1 MGKYIIKRLL
11 FLIPILLIISLMV
24 YFFMSLTGDPVLT
37 VAGENATA
45 EEVELMR
52 EAMGLNDPFFV
63 RYGRYIW
70 NVLHG
75 DLGTSLTGKDVWSYF
90 IERLPYTLLLAF
102 AGMFVALIM
111 SIPFGIIAAVK
122 QNSWIDSLVST
133 VSIAGLSIPNFWLGL
148 MLMLLFSVKLG
159 WLPVSGATDGVRS
172 LILPAICAG
181 LSNAA
186 TLARMTRSSMVDALH
201 AEYLQTARAKGVS
214 EKKVVLKHAF
224 RNALLPIITTAG
236 NIFILLIGGTVVVET
251 VFSWPGIGYVIV
263 QSVRGNEYTLVTGFV
278 ILTTVLVA
286 LVLLAVDILYAYIDP
301 RIKASYTGK

>member
-201 AEYLQTARAKGVS
+201 AEYLRTARAKGVS

-236 NIFILLIGGTVVVET
+236 NVFILLIGGTVVVET